1 MFEAAVT
8 VGLAAL
14 SAMGIMTQKLHTRI
28 TELERRIDGVE
39 LKVASDY
46 VTKYELSDLMN
57 RMEAHL
63 VRIEE
68 KMDRMVD
75 RC

>member
-1 MFEAAVT
+1 MPEALVALT
-8 VGLAAL
+8 IAAFTGV
-14 SAMGIMTQKLHTRI
+14 SVMTQRLHTRI

-39 LKVASDY
+39 LKVAESY
-46 VTKYELSDLMN
+46 VTKGELSDMMN

-75 RC
+75 KC

>member
-1 MFEAAVT
+1 MLEPLVAVT
-8 VGLAAL
+8 IAAL
-14 SAMGIMTQKLHTRI
+14 TGVSVMTQKLHTRI

-39 LKVASDY
+39 LKVAESY
-46 VTKYELSDLMN
+46 VTKGELSDMMN

-75 RC
+75 KC

>member
-1 MFEAAVT
+1 MPEALVALT
-8 VGLAAL
+8 IAAFTGV
-14 SAMGIMTQKLHTRI
+14 SVMTQKLHTRI

-39 LKVASDY
+39 LKVAEDY
-46 VTKYELSDLMN
+46 VTKYELSDIMN